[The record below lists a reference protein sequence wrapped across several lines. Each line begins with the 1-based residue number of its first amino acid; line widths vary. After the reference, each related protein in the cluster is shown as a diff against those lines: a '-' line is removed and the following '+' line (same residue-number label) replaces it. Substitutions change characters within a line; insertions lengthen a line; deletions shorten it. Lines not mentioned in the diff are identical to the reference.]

1 MCVIPV
7 VTSIKE
13 EEKLIQS
20 STKVHTEHHCY
31 LSLQHQVRL
40 SFLKRCV
47 FDYSFSVSVALVI
60 FIVTAETCQ

>member
-20 STKVHTEHHCY
+20 STKVHAEHHCC
-31 LSLQHQVRL
+31 L
-40 SFLKRCV
+40 C
-47 FDYSFSVSVALVI
+47 SVK
-60 FIVTAETCQ
+60 

>member
-20 STKVHTEHHCY
+20 STKVHAEHHC
-31 LSLQHQVRL
+31 
-40 SFLKRCV
+40 CV
-47 FDYSFSVSVALVI
+47 FIYLF
-60 FIVTAETCQ
+60 FIVLLQYLKCLLQY